1 MDVPN
6 HDLTP
11 QIRLNLWPGGF
22 WHLAQT
28 LIQPQ
33 FREGS
38 YPLRPVRN
46 SSPPLSL
53 PRRDESESA
62 RFPRTLFVISSWPN
76 HARSR
81 TFVT

>member
-28 LIQPQ
+28 VIQPQ

-38 YPLRPVRN
+38 YALRLLRDSSPAN
-46 SSPPLSL
+46 SSQ
-53 PRRDESESA
+53 
-62 RFPRTLFVISSWPN
+62 
-76 HARSR
+76 R
-81 TFVT
+81 TFLDLCVAREAGIEI